1 MAEKEKNKVNFTEF
15 QAKERAIAVG
25 KKYLNLFHQLH
36 VITAGLTVLN
46 KEFIALP
53 DNVVEI
59 LPELAGGAKFRQ
71 HIQNLK
77 DGITPIDKIDFDLLP
92 FGPEV
97 FEDKK
102 LLEKY
107 VQYDTP
113 RREQVVHKEE
123 QAPTVKKEEEV
134 VVKQVVDADVG
145 SDLANDNAKVIFDL
159 LRKFQNNPKELEAFK
174 SKEEVRDFGPEWKSK
189 ISDLIMKSDEPDK
202 ANLKKVFD
210 GLCVFDYALNVWQ
223 EAVGLVKNPKLKS
236 VDEISS
242 KLPEY
247 KKYLGMFGASGKSL
261 YEKIEALTK

>member
-1 MAEKEKNKVNFTEF
+1 MAENDKNKISFTEF

-36 VITAGLTVLN
+36 VIDAGLTVLN

-53 DNVVEI
+53 DEVVAI
-59 LPELAGGAKFRQ
+59 LGELAGGAKFRQ

-77 DGITPIDKIDFDLLP
+77 DGLTPIDKIDFDLLP
-92 FGPEV
+92 FGEEV
-97 FEDKK
+97 FEDKE
-102 LLEKY
+102 LLKKY
-107 VQYDTP
+107 VQYDVP
-113 RREQVVHKEE
+113 RRENIVREE
-123 QAPTVKKEEEV
+123 RKVYPVREERVTTQHIDEV
-134 VVKQVVDADVG
+134 D

-159 LRKFQNNPKELEAFK
+159 LRKFQNNPKDLEAFK

-189 ISDLIMKSDEPDK
+189 ITDLINKSNVPDK

-223 EAVGLVKNPKLKS
+223 ECVALMKNPKLKS
-236 VDEISS
+236 VEEIVS

-247 KKYLGMFGASGKSL
+247 KKYLNMFGASGKSL
-261 YEKIEALTK
+261 YEKIEDLTK

>member
-1 MAEKEKNKVNFTEF
+1 MAENEKNKVNFTEF

-53 DNVVEI
+53 DDVVEI

-97 FEDKK
+97 FDDKK

-107 VQYDTP
+107 VQYDTHQVGKVA
-113 RREQVVHKEE
+113 REERK
-123 QAPTVKKEEEV
+123 TSSVKKEEV
-134 VVKQVVDADVG
+134 VVEQVTDADVS
-145 SDLANDNAKVIFDL
+145 SDLANDNAKIIFDL

-189 ISDLIMKSDEPDK
+189 ISDLISKSNVPDK

-210 GLCVFDYALNVWQ
+210 GLCVFDYALNIWQ

-236 VDEISS
+236 KEEISS

-247 KKYLGMFGASGKSL
+247 KKYLNMFGAGGKSL
-261 YEKIEALTK
+261 YEKVEALTK